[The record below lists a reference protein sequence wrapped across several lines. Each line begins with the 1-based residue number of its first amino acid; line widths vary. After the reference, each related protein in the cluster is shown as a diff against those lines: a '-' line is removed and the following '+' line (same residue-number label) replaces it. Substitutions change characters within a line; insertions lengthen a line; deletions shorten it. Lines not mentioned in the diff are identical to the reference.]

1 MLGPL
6 ELRIGGRVREVGQ
19 PRRRAVLAALAT
31 DAGRP
36 VPVDTLI
43 DRVWDAD
50 PPDGARSVLYAHI
63 SRLRRLLEDAAS
75 IESECAPRDGE
86 DGALR
91 IVRASGGYVL
101 EADENA
107 VDLLLFR
114 ALVARGRLCP
124 TEAERVRVLEE
135 ALRLWRGAPLPEQTG
150 AWTERMRTVWT
161 GERIEAALAWAE
173 ALLHEGRPQE
183 VPALLRPL
191 AAEHP
196 LSEPLAVMLV
206 RALGEAGRT
215 AEAVHAYTGIRRQLA
230 DELGIPPGRELR
242 AMYAELL
249 SESDTGQPSAE
260 PRPAPAPAVAA
271 ASAPIPTQLP
281 MDVRPFT
288 GRDEQL
294 AELTEHLLAGEDARR
309 TAAVVR
315 LRHRRRRQDRPRRAL
330 GAPDPRHAFPT
341 GSSTST
347 CADSTRTAGARPA
360 RRSRLPRRARRFRG
374 PHPAALDARAALY
387 RTCSPDGGC
396 SSCSTTPP
404 TPTRSARCCP
414 AAPAARAGHQPRRAD
429 RAGRRCTARTG
440 WPSTCCPAP
449 TRGSCCAR

>member
-1 MLGPL
+1 MRLHLLGPL
-6 ELRIGGRVREVGQ
+6 ELRVGGRVREVGQ

-75 IESECAPRDGE
+75 TESEGAPRDGE
-86 DGALR
+86 GGALR

-135 ALRLWRGAPLPEQTG
+135 ALRLWRGVPLPEQVG
-150 AWTERMRTVWT
+150 AWSERMRTVWT
-161 GERIEAALAWAE
+161 GERIEAALAWAG

-206 RALGEAGRT
+206 RALGEAGRS
-215 AEAVHAYTGIRRQLA
+215 AEAVHAYIGIRRQLA
-230 DELGIPPGRELR
+230 DELGVSPGRELR

-260 PRPAPAPAVAA
+260 PRPVPAPA
-271 ASAPIPTQLP
+271 
-281 MDVRPFT
+281 
-288 GRDEQL
+288 
-294 AELTEHLLAGEDARR
+294 
-309 TAAVVR
+309 
-315 LRHRRRRQDRPRRAL
+315 
-330 GAPDPRHAFPT
+330 
-341 GSSTST
+341 
-347 CADSTRTAGARPA
+347 
-360 RRSRLPRRARRFRG
+360 
-374 PHPAALDARAALY
+374 
-387 RTCSPDGGC
+387 
-396 SSCSTTPP
+396 
-404 TPTRSARCCP
+404 
-414 AAPAARAGHQPRRAD
+414 
-429 RAGRRCTARTG
+429 
-440 WPSTCCPAP
+440 
-449 TRGSCCAR
+449 